1 MVDMMQQK
9 CSPQRDNPGKIIDFF
24 IWKIRHKGVQKVET
38 MARQS
43 TKMFILER
51 QLRENY

>member
-1 MVDMMQQK
+1 
-9 CSPQRDNPGKIIDFF
+9 
-24 IWKIRHKGVQKVET
+24 VET

-51 QLRENY
+51 QLRENYWFLSNSISRHRGRPKNLYVEYMYKVYDN